1 MNCVPIRSVPAI
13 LNFCM
18 SHFWKLSTGKSDIK
32 NVRFL
37 NFLMVFSSWEL
48 SKNLS
53 ILHILYLICLYSD
66 LQHTFNT
73 VRPKRFN
80 KSLPDA
86 YSKQGKKLFYAMGC
100 IIHGCFKTDGDVC
113 KPCNY
118 LPIGTT
124 LNDKNIYGEVY
135 GVKKQRFDKMIA
147 EISEKYIFWDWQRGI
162 DVSMSIWKRPSRQR

>member
-1 MNCVPIRSVPAI
+1 M
-13 LNFCM
+13 
-18 SHFWKLSTGKSDIK
+18 
-32 NVRFL
+32 
-37 NFLMVFSSWEL
+37 

-113 KPCNY
+113 KPCHY

-124 LNDKNIYGEVY
+124 LNDKNIYGEIY

-147 EISEKYIFWDWQRGI
+147 EILEKYSEI
-162 DVSMSIWKRPSRQR
+162 DTVELMYQCQFERDLQNKDSDVYKFFNSGDNELTPKTKPPPPFSPRAGMKVYRICSFKIKIGAKN